1 MKTYQRCLHGWYCC
15 IAILQITEDVM
26 DLKGV
31 FQVFG
36 IIQALHITEEETI
49 ITATNRDRNSHTN
62 VFYQSCKEQVET
74 SGAMEGHLRDGGIC
88 GLHLLSTPNMI
99 PELISIPF
107 WYHCQLKPKSSWLK
121 ESLFVSEV
129 YDVIDSFCVYLGHHL
144 EWERER
150 EKEIEREAQRQE
162 RGEEGGGRGE
172 EGAGVGEGEWEVKP
186 EINDNNSNV
195 SVLFNSSGRY

>member
-49 ITATNRDRNSHTN
+49 ITATNRDRNIHTD

-150 EKEIEREAQRQE
+150 ERGTEAGERRRRRRKRR
-162 RGEEGGGRGE
+162 RGSRSGGGRVRGE
-172 EGAGVGEGEWEVKP
+172 TWDKWQ
-186 EINDNNSNV
+186 
-195 SVLFNSSGRY
+195 